1 MKGPGLKQ
9 SCIRSYIGHHVIKN
23 VMVLSP
29 VRLGVDG
36 FIYETFAWACPGR
49 VCSGL
54 GSPIPWAGLGRVWIC
69 SRLVGPGWAGF
80 KFTSTSNLAN
90 GPGFAG
96 LARVGLH

>member
-1 MKGPGLKQ
+1 M
-9 SCIRSYIGHHVIKN
+9 IKN

-54 GSPIPWAGLGRVWIC
+54 GSTIPWAGLGRVWIC
-69 SRLVGPGWAGF
+69 LPPGGPGWAGF

-90 GPGFAG
+90 GSGCAG
-96 LARVGLH
+96 LTRAGPS

>member
-1 MKGPGLKQ
+1 M
-9 SCIRSYIGHHVIKN
+9 IKN

-36 FIYETFAWACPGR
+36 SYMTGLHELARAGFAR
-49 VCSGL
+49 VLGLQSL
-54 GSPIPWAGLGRVWIC
+54 GS
-69 SRLVGPGWAGF
+69 GWAGF